1 MRLSGPTCQAMAYPD
16 GPDRPGLGCPRR
28 PVRRISWSTGARPAS
43 RRREWSRRGCH
54 RHFPDMITDVD
65 AVARSE
71 RDERFGD
78 PSWPG
83 AVIEEVELVVTS
95 RDRAHGRSGRWTGH
109 ETSEPLQHRLFWL

>member
-1 MRLSGPTCQAMAYPD
+1 
-16 GPDRPGLGCPRR
+16 
-28 PVRRISWSTGARPAS
+28 
-43 RRREWSRRGCH
+43 
-54 RHFPDMITDVD
+54 MITDVD

-109 ETSEPLQHRLFWL
+109 ETASRSSTASSGCEASTHTGRLARGESGAAQLEAVGPESASGLEIRRCVRAG